1 MKNDDS
7 ELIQRIIDGDQH
19 AFAKLVE
26 KYQKQVHTLAWQK
39 IGDYH
44 IAQEI
49 TQDVFITA
57 YQKFPTFPH
66 YRQFAGWL
74 YVVTNRKCIAWHR
87 KKKLDTQSIDETNP
101 IELEQVYYT
110 EYTEHKRDEAA
121 KEKQRTLVDKLLS
134 KLQESERTVITL
146 FYLAEMSCEEIA
158 EYLGVSPNTIRSRLH
173 RARNRLKK
181 DEAMIKENLSSF
193 QLPINMTENIM
204 KKISRL
210 NPVKPSVSK
219 PFGPL
224 AISAVSAV
232 LVLLLMGLGTQSLE
246 YFQRP
251 YNLNAQSEP
260 TIEITDTQLVIDTQA
275 KPAVRAQIG
284 SEKVSSKN
292 NTTGNVSDI
301 LLLAAAQVDGISNL
315 KRQWSDVRG
324 PQGGNVSMLFTT
336 TRGDLY
342 AGTEHGIY
350 RLTDEKTAW
359 KLIKDI
365 KSPPSTG
372 IYSKIE
378 WWPLVEHKDTL
389 YLAYDK
395 EILTSS
401 DRGETWD
408 VFCEC
413 IKGELV
419 GMVVTDGIPNSQS
432 DINIYIAYT
441 NGVFHTDNAGKSW
454 TPLSEG
460 LVVRKIK
467 AIAAMENTIFVGT
480 DNGIYRLS
488 SDTWKQL
495 PINHKETKN
504 KTPKIISLAV
514 TENYLYAIAQLG
526 WRDSIR
532 VPNIKYNKPE
542 GQSNEYVGLDYQ
554 PPPWKLFRSSDLGES
569 WNSITPTEDNVKK
582 KPDRLSVNSETD
594 SQEKKDDTPSIGISH
609 SIISSEMV
617 WRHITHK
624 IHASGETIM
633 LIIGDN
639 NFYSIDAGESWI
651 SFADADE
658 IGMPTDSVMLNPT
671 TFFRSGTLGIL
682 RSTDSGETWHPFIS
696 GLVDTNVMQLI
707 VLNGILYAKTETEL
721 MYSNDGGETW
731 ISFSSDTSDMDNIIE
746 SDRELFSNKNQDGVS
761 SFYRLSSERNE
772 FTEITGIP
780 TLEFVPDPNKNIYP
794 NGTIVIW
801 QNKNRFM
808 QVVSDLGSFAFTD
821 NAIYV
826 AYNTQLLRWN
836 IGTLKWYNTEL
847 KEIVQPDNLI
857 FNTKSRITY
866 RKDFKFAVSANSVY
880 VGKHDGHLMQSS
892 DGGNTWKDVTEFL
905 PFSVDYFYA
914 ITFAENTIYVATD
927 KGVVMSDNGID
938 WHTIANAKENPLVM
952 RILVVN
958 DKTVYGKSKQKIYQ
972 LSKNTGTWQ
981 QVTTKIPYYVNCFDV
996 DDNTIYVGTFGRGV
1010 LRYALDE

>member
-7 ELIQRIIDGDQH
+7 ELIQRTIDGDQH

-57 YQKFPTFPH
+57 YQKFPTFAH
-66 YRQFAGWL
+66 TRRFAGWL

-101 IELEQVYYT
+101 VELEEIYYS
-110 EYTEHKRDEAA
+110 EYTKHKRNEAV
-121 KEKQRTLVDKLLS
+121 KEKQRALVEKLLS
-134 KLQESERTVITL
+134 KLQESERTVMTL

-193 QLPINMTENIM
+193 QLPTQMTENIM
-204 KKISRL
+204 NEISRFI
-210 NPVKPSVSK
+210 PVKPSASK
-219 PFGPL
+219 PLVPL
-224 AISAVSAV
+224 AISVASAV

-251 YNLNAQSEP
+251 YSLNAQSEP
-260 TIEITDTQLVIDTQA
+260 IIEITDTQLVIDT
-275 KPAVRAQIG
+275 PAEPVVHTQIG
-284 SEKVSSKN
+284 SESVPSNIN
-292 NTTGNVSDI
+292 NVGNESDTH
-301 LLLAAAQVDGISNL
+301 LLAVAQVDGISNL
-315 KRQWSDVRG
+315 KRQWSDANG

-336 TRGDLY
+336 NRGDMY

-350 RLTDEKTAW
+350 RLTDDRNAW

-372 IYSKIE
+372 LYSKIK
-378 WWPLVEHKDTL
+378 WWPLVEHKDIL

-395 EILTSS
+395 EILVST

-419 GMVVTDGIPNSQS
+419 GMVVTDGILGTQS
-432 DINIYIAYT
+432 DISIYLAYT

-454 TPLSEG
+454 TPLPEG
-460 LVVRKIK
+460 LVDRKIK
-467 AIAAMENTIFVGT
+467 TIAAIENILFVGT
-480 DNGIYRLS
+480 ENGIFRLS

-504 KTPKIISLAV
+504 KTPKIISLEV
-514 TENYLYAIAQLG
+514 TENYLYAIVQLG

-532 VPNIKYNKPE
+532 VPNIKSNKPE

-554 PPPWKLFRSSDLGES
+554 PPPWKLFRSTDFGES

-582 KPDRLSVNSETD
+582 NPNQLSVNSNTD
-594 SQEKKDDTPSIGISH
+594 SQVKKDDTPAVGILH
-609 SIISSEMV
+609 SVINSEMV
-617 WRHITHK
+617 WQHITHK
-624 IHASGETIM
+624 INASGETIM

-639 NFYSIDAGESWI
+639 NFYSIDAGETWI
-651 SFADADE
+651 SFVDADE
-658 IGMPTDSVMLNPT
+658 IGMQTDAMMLNST

-721 MYSNDGGETW
+721 MYSNDGGESW

-746 SDRELFSNKNQDGVS
+746 SDGELFSNKNQDGVS
-761 SFYRLSSERNE
+761 SFYRLSSEVNE

-794 NGTIVIW
+794 NGTMVIW
-801 QNKNRFM
+801 QNNNRFL
-808 QVVSDLGSFAFTD
+808 QVVSDLGSFAITD
-821 NAIYV
+821 NALFV
-826 AYNTQLLRWN
+826 VYNTKLFRWN
-836 IGTLKWYNTEL
+836 IGALNWYNTGL
-847 KEIVQPDNLI
+847 TEIVQPDNLI
-857 FNTKSRITY
+857 FDTKSRITY
-866 RKDFKFAVSANSVY
+866 RKDFKFAVSGNSIY
-880 VGKHDGHLMQSS
+880 VGKNVGHLMQSL
-892 DGGNTWKDVTEFL
+892 DAGNTWKDVTEYL

-914 ITFAENTIYVATD
+914 ISYAEKSIYVATD

-938 WHTIANAKENPLVM
+938 WHTITDAKENPLVM

-958 DKTVYGKSKQKIYQ
+958 DKTVYGESKQKIYQ

-981 QVTTKIPYYVNCFDV
+981 QVTPKIPYYVNCFDV